1 MINRR
6 HFQAAMSA
14 SAGALLFTI
23 AGFSGYV
30 LNWHAASS
38 WGYRTGAPVWWEVG
52 LGLGLAAVAAV
63 YWRNVITR
71 ADSPPIRDNR

>member
-14 SAGALLFTI
+14 TAGALLFTI

-30 LNWHAASS
+30 LNWHASSS
-38 WGYRTGAPVWWEVG
+38 WGYRTGAPVWWEVW
-52 LGLGLAAVAAV
+52 LGIGLAAVAAV
-63 YWRNVITR
+63 YWRTVTKSARSAATR
-71 ADSPPIRDNR
+71 SST